1 MTVNNVNVTEE
12 LSNVFYNL
20 RLIMHHTALYCNAL
34 LLTIFHI
41 TCSVTPQMPSHHII
55 QRWKQERD
63 KSLYERP
70 TGIHCTTDITVHVRD
85 STMSTILHIS
95 TTKSRKKWDHG
106 RTKPCSHRNL
116 LFFLVCYNIYYQ

>member
-34 LLTIFHI
+34 PWTIFHL

-55 QRWKQERD
+55 QMWKQEMD
-63 KSLYERP
+63 KSLFDRP
-70 TGIHCTTDITVHVRD
+70 TRLNCTTYITVPAEG
-85 STMSTILHIS
+85 STNSSSSSSSTIPTI
-95 TTKSRKKWDHG
+95 
-106 RTKPCSHRNL
+106 
-116 LFFLVCYNIYYQ
+116 